1 MGCGT
6 HVCVIVSV
14 TIRWYEY
21 WNEGFF
27 YLLKRKKNEFKFENA
42 DYIMKNGM
50 LVGCHPKLE
59 QVDLDYICNSL
70 IEFFDGR

>member
-1 MGCGT
+1 MAFRCR
-6 HVCVIVSV
+6 CC
-14 TIRWYEY
+14 
-21 WNEGFF
+21 FF
-27 YLLKRKKNEFKFENA
+27 KRCRGKAEITNEFKFENA